1 MLNISIMN
9 IVYTVINLLILYV
22 VFRLFLF
29 KRVDAILIRRREEI
43 EHATDEAMK
52 KEKEA
57 EELKESYA
65 KKLQEVGRECDE
77 LVAQSKKD
85 GYDEYDRI
93 INDAK
98 SKAEQIIV
106 EAKHNAQI
114 EAQREKDAYVSELT
128 DLVVHAANKIAVS
141 KHDEETDKE
150 LYNKFIFEAIE
161 KSE

>member
-9 IVYTVINLLILYV
+9 IVYTAINLLILYV

-29 KRVDAILIRRREEI
+29 KKVDTILHERRNEI
-43 EHATDEAMK
+43 DHATDEAHK

-57 EELKESYA
+57 EELKESYNQ
-65 KKLQEVGRECDE
+65 KLQQADKECDE
-77 LVAQSKKD
+77 LIAKSKKE

-93 INDAK
+93 IKDAK
-98 SKAEQIIV
+98 DKAEQIIV

-141 KHDEETDKE
+141 KHDEESDKE